1 MIRMSSASLSEAVRT
16 LHPGYFALVMAT
28 GIVSVGLR
36 SHDMTTLSATLM
48 WLAGGCYLVLLV
60 VSAWR
65 IAVCPTEVRRDLAD
79 PSRGFGFFTFVAGT
93 NVLGARFALEGYIS
107 AAAVLLVVGGL
118 AWLLL
123 GYLVPWAAVLGHRHR
138 PETVGANGTW
148 FIWVVASQSVDVL
161 AAVLEPAVRTGQTS
175 CRGLPCW
182 ATVTGQRRSEQ
193 TAHGSSGSWPA
204 SRSPSSLRCSNRR
217 SALGSASS
225 RWWPSAHG
233 PSAWFATVSSA
244 SLWSP
249 ACCSTSCGQGTSPR
263 PTGWRWGP
271 PRSPPW
277 PGLGSYR

>member
-65 IAVCPTEVRRDLAD
+65 IAVFPTEVRRDLAD

-123 GYLVPWAAVLGHRHR
+123 GYLVPWTAVLGHRHR

-148 FIWVVASQSVDVL
+148 FIWVVASQSV
-161 AAVLEPAVRTGQTS
+161 AV
-175 CRGLPCW
+175 
-182 ATVTGQRRSEQ
+182 
-193 TAHGSSGSWPA
+193 
-204 SRSPSSLRCSNRR
+204 
-217 SALGSASS
+217 
-225 RWWPSAHG
+225 
-233 PSAWFATVSSA
+233 
-244 SLWSP
+244 
-249 ACCSTSCGQGTSPR
+249 CSTSCGHGTSPR
-263 PTGWRWGP
+263 STGWRGGP

-277 PGLGSYR
+277 PQLVEQQAGDHRDADDTVEN

>member
-36 SHDMTTLSATLM
+36 SHDRTTLSATLM

-65 IAVCPTEVRRDLAD
+65 IAVFPTEVRRDLAD

-123 GYLVPWAAVLGHRHR
+123 GYLVPWTAVLGHRHR

-148 FIWVVASQSVDVL
+148 FIWVVASQSVAVL
-161 AAVLEPAVRTGQTS
+161 AAVLEPAVS
-175 CRGLPCW
+175 
-182 ATVTGQRRSEQ
+182 TGQRELALPSADRRFEHRSEDGDRLAGHDPDEPCAVCSDRLWPVTVAQ
-193 TAHGSSGSWPA
+193 HGSPRHEVCPVRTAGSSTAARTSTDWLATTQMNHVP
-204 SRSPSSLRCSNRR
+204 
-217 SALGSASS
+217 
-225 RWWPSAHG
+225 
-233 PSAWFATVSSA
+233 FAPTVS
-244 SLWSP
+244 
-249 ACCSTSCGQGTSPR
+249 GR
-263 PTGWRWGP
+263 
-271 PRSPPW
+271 
-277 PGLGSYR
+277 